1 MRLAELVAQA
11 VVAMVAVGTVA
22 RVALAVVVGERADNV
37 PLGHSQNNRS
47 HTSNEQSQ
55 NLARRLD
62 RYH

>member
-47 HTSNEQSQ
+47 HTCNEPTQ
-55 NLARRLD
+55 NLAR
-62 RYH
+62 HHCIHH